1 MKVKLIDGSEI
12 YITSVS
18 KTFYESG
25 STLKEGSGNN
35 KVITN
40 ISIQEPT
47 EDFDYYKK
55 MFTIDNVKTFDVLNN
70 AGINLDTFEVTKVQS
85 VSYNLQDTGRSF
97 VDIQL
102 T

>member
-18 KTFYESG
+18 KTFYESE
-25 STLKEGSGNN
+25 STLKEGSGN
-35 KVITN
+35 KIITS